1 MDDKF
6 IQDALELISPS
17 FWPAD
22 KGYRQVARGHLG
34 LAILA
39 YNIDEMATADKNF
52 RRALILDIDLLMQ
65 VREWRGDQKWRDG
78 NPNPPMGWRTGN
90 EIQGEK

>member
-17 FWPAD
+17 FWGGGIND
-22 KGYRQVARGHLG
+22 YRRVAKAHLG

-39 YNIDEMATADKNF
+39 HNIDDNATADKNF

-65 VREWRGDQKWRDG
+65 VRAYRGDLKWCDG
-78 NPNPPMGWRTGN
+78 DPNPPMGWRTGA
-90 EIQGEK
+90 ELSQ